1 MRCLALLFCALLAV
15 AAAAAP
21 NGTARNKTAHIQ
33 KAHSSAADSA
43 DDNDNMTA
51 PPAERGDDA
60 GADALVTGVTAF
72 DADSLISDKLARSV
86 NETNI
91 TLCATGLHR
100 RCVHLLRRCRLTP
113 WLTAACPCRSV
124 YLAHFTR
131 MCSASCD
138 SDNTTANQPLVAGRR
153 MLELCDDC
161 WCRQNRPCTVSPP
174 YEVRRAQPPC
184 RSAC

>member
-33 KAHSSAADSA
+33 KAHSSAD

-86 NETNI
+86 NETNV
-91 TLCATGLHR
+91 TRCGAAVLGRRPLHR
-100 RCVHLLRRCRLTP
+100 PLADARMPLAQRVLGALHAHVQRELRLRQHHRQRAARRGPAYAGAVRQLLVPPEPPVHRLP
-113 WLTAACPCRSV
+113 AI
-124 YLAHFTR
+124 
-131 MCSASCD
+131 
-138 SDNTTANQPLVAGRR
+138 
-153 MLELCDDC
+153 
-161 WCRQNRPCTVSPP
+161 
-174 YEVRRAQPPC
+174 
-184 RSAC
+184 